1 MASTPSRTPSHPS
14 PTPERAWLAFPCPPR
29 PKNHSP
35 HVESDRIQYSAL
47 IPVQP
52 RPRDLQKEL
61 IHRAMRVMAET
72 AVLAH
77 RRMLE
82 QEWPALF
89 GVALVA
95 SVVDRI
101 AAQHRLGVGSV
112 RIMTIRA
119 HHLALADRH
128 VR

>member
-1 MASTPSRTPSHPS
+1 MPQYSRRRIGAVDLGMTVLAGSTECADL
-14 PTPERAWLAFPCPPR
+14 ERA
-29 PKNHSP
+29 
-35 HVESDRIQYSAL
+35 AL
-47 IPVQP
+47 QETGMAEAVALRAQP
-52 RPRDLQKEL
+52 RTRDPQKEL
-61 IHRAMRVMAET
+61 IHRAMRVMAEA

-77 RRMLE
+77 GRMLE